1 VIKMFIDVEEKK
13 HFLNWMVNHV
23 SFSRREVFWILN
35 YLANHEAILNNVH
48 FIEEAD
54 QSKRGLQIRDL
65 SNGGEPLK
73 LFLQGK
79 EFTDTDQ
86 IFHEIRL
93 NWKEPLYVECLFE
106 NAWQNADYMA
116 ILEENPFVSWEDTVS
131 DENKEKINQYFLEK
145 EYESQLN
152 VLYAQIDQALESG
165 DRDSFLELSNEVNQ
179 RIFEHTLSFDKSR

>member
-1 VIKMFIDVEEKK
+1 MIKMFIDVEEKK

>member
-1 VIKMFIDVEEKK
+1 MFIDVEEKK

-93 NWKEPLYVECLFE
+93 NWKEPLYVECFFE
-106 NAWQNADYMA
+106 NAWQNPDYMA

-131 DENKEKINQYFLEK
+131 DENKEKISRYFLEK
-145 EYESQLN
+145 EYESELN
-152 VLYAQIDQALESG
+152 VLYAQIDHALESG

-179 RIFEHTLSFDKSR
+179 RIFQHTLSFDKSR